1 MTDLPQPQASPQPL
15 PKPLTEPMAEPT
27 PTVGPTLGLMD
38 IDAVEEA
45 LSRSR
50 ASVYRYANTD
60 LNQLNLPY
68 SAKHLNP
75 EIRSHHTDPLLFHPS
90 EVARFAKEVLKI
102 KQVVIEVQNR
112 APDPTQE
119 LLREILMELQGIH
132 QTLRDRNEF

>member
-1 MTDLPQPQASPQPL
+1 MTDSSL
-15 PKPLTEPMAEPT
+15 PKPLPEPLVELRPESS
-27 PTVGPTLGLMD
+27 PIPGPTLGLMD
-38 IDAVEEA
+38 VDAVEEA

-102 KQVVIEVQNR
+102 KQVVVE
-112 APDPTQE
+112 
-119 LLREILMELQGIH
+119 
-132 QTLRDRNEF
+132 RNLN

>member
-1 MTDLPQPQASPQPL
+1 MTDSSLPEPL
-15 PKPLTEPMAEPT
+15 EPLVEPVAERRPE
-27 PTVGPTLGLMD
+27 PSLIPGPTLGLMD
-38 IDAVEEA
+38 VDAVEKA

-60 LNQLNLPY
+60 LKHLNLPY